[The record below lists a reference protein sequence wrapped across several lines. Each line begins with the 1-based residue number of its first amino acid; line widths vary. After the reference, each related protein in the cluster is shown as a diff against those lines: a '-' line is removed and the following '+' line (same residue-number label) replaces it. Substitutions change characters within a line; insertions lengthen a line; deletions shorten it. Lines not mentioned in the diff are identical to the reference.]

1 MGACAELAQEL
12 CRGLVASLLRDRPE
26 AIFAEEAETA
36 RSWLQRMRLEGLRPD
51 LSSYKPVLQAFA
63 SKGDTKVAEELWQE
77 LSDSGDADDDAYCMM
92 LQAYCAADDA
102 EGVKVWVDRFEWEGI
117 QLNWPSFTDLLRF
130 YLSQGDLQKAFAL
143 SNEVALSSSF
153 DTGPSAW
160 LKQLEA
166 AVKLKDASHAEKVAR
181 SMTHFGYPV
190 GRTGRGLLQEVL
202 SEDSF
207 QVPEE
212 YDFDCHDNLTDGS
225 PAHWTGD
232 EFDWVG
238 LVRVDGQVYR
248 WLGRAV
254 LDLPAAQQL
263 SREVHP
269 TTTRYIFQAGAAQ
282 MTVAF
287 MTASF
292 NHDTAL
298 LEATSPVTT
307 MSFSVTGTDDVEI
320 YFDLSAATATQKDSQ
335 EVTWQRNLTEQLQV
349 MRVGTTSQ
357 KVCGQTSDRI
367 DWGFRYLAIPLGNP
381 SAMVSAQEARAAFVN
396 GTYSRLQDE
405 QPPRKANDRPLALSV
420 SLRAQARVHLML
432 DEVVSQR
439 FFGTDLRPLWQGRF
453 TAETLLND
461 VEEGSLQRMQRAEAF
476 DHFLLDQL
484 QRVGGQRYGE
494 IGALVYRQV
503 MGATSTSFND
513 KTGEA
518 WPFMKEIS
526 SDGDVSTV
534 DVIFPAFPL
543 FLHVAPEFFR
553 QLMIPL
559 RRGMRTSG
567 MEPEEPEKWR
577 HPSDGFP
584 RILGE

>member
-1 MGACAELAQEL
+1 MALVFWALLAHAAAFRPPCVPL
-12 CRGLVASLLRDRPE
+12 DVATPYQS
-26 AIFAEEAETA
+26 TW
-36 RSWLQRMRLEGLRPD
+36 S
-51 LSSYKPVLQAFA
+51 
-63 SKGDTKVAEELWQE
+63 
-77 LSDSGDADDDAYCMM
+77 
-92 LQAYCAADDA
+92 
-102 EGVKVWVDRFEWEGI
+102 
-117 QLNWPSFTDLLRF
+117 
-130 YLSQGDLQKAFAL
+130 
-143 SNEVALSSSF
+143 
-153 DTGPSAW
+153 
-160 LKQLEA
+160 
-166 AVKLKDASHAEKVAR
+166 
-181 SMTHFGYPV
+181 
-190 GRTGRGLLQEVL
+190 
-202 SEDSF
+202 
-207 QVPEE
+207 
-212 YDFDCHDNLTDGS
+212 CHDHLTDGS

-269 TTTRYIFQAGAAQ
+269 STTRYIFQAGAAQ

-292 NHDTAL
+292 NHDTAM

-420 SLRAQARVHLML
+420 SLHAQARVHLML

-439 FFGTDLRPLWQGRF
+439 FFGTDLRPLWQRRF

-513 KTGEA
+513 KTGYWPLLKTWADFLITSLPDPGNQLCTDDFEGPNPHNVNLAAKGIVALGAYAQLLEMDGQASEA
-518 WPFMKEIS
+518 QKYLAKAEGFAASWEEKAK
-526 SDGDVSTV
+526 DGDHFRRQYDLPNTWSQKYNLIWQKLLGLSLFKDSVFQQESAEYEKHREAYGIPLDDRHNYTKADWSMWSAAFGSKETFKATV
-534 DVIFPAFPL
+534 DSLWTFANSTPDR
-543 FLHVAPEFFR
+543 APFTDFFDTITGR
-553 QLMIPL
+553 LK
-559 RRGMRTSG
+559 GMRARPVMGGIFIGLLTQS
-567 MEPEEPEKWR
+567 EEVVVV
-577 HPSDGFP
+577 
-584 RILGE
+584 